1 LPGRNY
7 QKRLFIGGTDIQ
19 AAYRPD
25 VDVILSLGENA
36 SKWFNDVGLG
46 PDDRCVDKDEGQ
58 QGMNA
63 SEIADDSMWVVEY
76 LKAGNRVLVH
86 CSAGMNRS
94 ATIGCGVLIL
104 MEGMTSEA
112 ALGQVRQ
119 HHPWARPD
127 PFHWIQLRWLAHT
140 KMSRE

>member
-1 LPGRNY
+1 LIRDWSAVPDSPERIIPNPVQIHKRFGGDPVSICMDGRNY
-7 QKRLFIGGTDIQ
+7 QKRLFIGGIDIQ

-25 VDVILSLGENA
+25 VDVILNLGENA

-46 PDDRCVDKDEGQ
+46 PDDRWVDKGEGQ

-63 SEIADDSMWVVEY
+63 SEIAEESMWVVEY

-94 ATIGCGVLIL
+94 ATICCGVLIL
-104 MEGMTSEA
+104 MEC
-112 ALGQVRQ
+112 
-119 HHPWARPD
+119 
-127 PFHWIQLRWLAHT
+127 
-140 KMSRE
+140 